1 MGSAKVL
8 HIITRLAR
16 GGAPSIMLD
25 LLRGLEGDGLTHTLA
40 TGLAGDAA
48 QDLLETPATEG
59 LRVLTLPALTREVRP
74 LADLRALL
82 ELTHLLRREEPDL
95 VHVYTS
101 KAGFLGRLAARLTG
115 MRPVVYSPHGSILTG
130 YFSPGATRLFARLDA
145 WAARFTDRVI
155 CCTAREVAEYL
166 AAGIGRP
173 EQYAVIPNGLD
184 GETYARQATPPAQT
198 RAALAL
204 PSESRPVVCAGRLVK
219 VKGHTFLL
227 QAWPSVL
234 KHEPRALLLLAG
246 DGPDEDPLRAQAAAL
261 GLAGSVKFLGFRQDI
276 ASLIAC
282 AEVLVLPSL
291 NEGFGMVLVEAM
303 AMGKP
308 VVASAVGGVPEVV
321 LDGRTGLL
329 VPPANPEALA
339 AAILR
344 LLDDPGAARRL
355 GEAGRERARESFSRE
370 GSIQAHRDLYGEL
383 LGMKRHPGVIRA

>member
-1 MGSAKVL
+1 MGPAKVL
-8 HIITRLAR
+8 HVITRLER
-16 GGAPSIMLD
+16 GGAPSIVLD
-25 LLRGLEGDGLTHTLA
+25 LLRGLEGHGLTHTLA
-40 TGLAGDAA
+40 AGLADDPVR
-48 QDLLETPATEG
+48 DLLGTPATAG
-59 LRVLTLPALTREVRP
+59 LRVRTVPALTRDVRP
-74 LADLRALL
+74 PADLRALL
-82 ELTHLLRREEPDL
+82 GLTRLLRSEEPDL
-95 VHVYTS
+95 VHVHTS
-101 KAGFLGRLAARLTG
+101 KAGFLGRLAARFAG
-115 MRPVVYSPHGSILTG
+115 KRPVVYSPHGTISTG
-130 YFSPGATRLFARLDA
+130 YFSPGLTRLLARLDA
-145 WAARFTDRVI
+145 WAARFTDRIV
-155 CCTAREVAEYL
+155 CYTALEVAEYL

-173 EQYAVIPNGLD
+173 GQYAVIPNGLD
-184 GETYARQATPPAQT
+184 GEAYALQAAPPART
-198 RAALAL
+198 RTALGL
-204 PSESRPVVCAGRLVK
+204 PPGARPVLCVARLVP
-219 VKGHTFLL
+219 VKGQTYLL

-234 KHEPRALLLLAG
+234 KREPRALLLLAG
-246 DGPDEDPLRAQAAAL
+246 DGLDETPLRTRAAAL